1 MLALG
6 DGGVNAEMLRAL
18 RTWMSLDDLD
28 DAIELR
34 LHQKSWEDAARTNAK
49 TK

>member
-1 MLALG
+1 MLLLG
-6 DGGVNAEMLRAL
+6 DGGVNLQNLHAL

-34 LHQKSWEDAARTNAK
+34 LYQKSWEDAERENAK
-49 TK
+49 R